1 MPAVEELVFQTEK
14 FFKFFIDILETLFL
28 IKLRGFVSRM
38 FLFPKILPHALWTA
52 SKDPEAQP
60 GRWGREVGREHFLS
74 QSKARCFT
82 ECPCKDLTQHR
93 NM

>member
-38 FLFPKILPHALWTA
+38 FLFPKILPHSLWTA

-60 GRWGREVGREHFLS
+60 GRWGGNTSSPRARQDVLLS
-74 QSKARCFT
+74 VHART
-82 ECPCKDLTQHR
+82 
-93 NM
+93 